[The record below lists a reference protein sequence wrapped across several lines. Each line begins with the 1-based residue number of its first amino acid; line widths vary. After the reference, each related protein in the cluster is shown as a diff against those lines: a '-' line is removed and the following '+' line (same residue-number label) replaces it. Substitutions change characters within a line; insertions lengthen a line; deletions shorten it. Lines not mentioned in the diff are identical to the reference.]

1 MNQPLESSF
10 TFAHMDAP
18 TNPNEFNFK
27 SLNVWAFLI
36 RWRKPLLLI
45 NLVTALVTAGVTLLL
60 PNKYQ
65 SVYIFYPAVTQSV
78 SRLMSSNP
86 GNTKDFGAYGE
97 EEEAERAIQ
106 LLQSSEIREYIISK
120 FNLWEAYDIDQN
132 APKARTKMAKKYN
145 RHVSFRRNEFNAVEI
160 SVLHTNPDTA
170 ASMANEIAARLDTV
184 KNRIQRERAAE
195 GLRVVEEEY
204 FSLSHRVAE
213 ISDSLDVIRGL
224 GINDYTS
231 QSEVL
236 NKEYAIALAKGDQR
250 AVKALEEKLSILSKY
265 GSAYVGLNEAL
276 KLQTEQLVM
285 LERKYKEIKADADN
299 NINQKMVV
307 DYAYAADD
315 KASPKRTLIVLAA
328 TLFSF
333 ILSLFFLVGWEQ
345 YSTYQKTKA

>member
-65 SVYIFYPAVTQSV
+65 SVHIFYPAVTQSV

-120 FNLWEAYDIDQN
+120 FNLWEAYDIDPN

-204 FSLSHRVAE
+204 FSLRHRVAE

-276 KLQTEQLVM
+276 KLQTEQLVL

-345 YSTYQKTKA
+345 YTTYQKTKA